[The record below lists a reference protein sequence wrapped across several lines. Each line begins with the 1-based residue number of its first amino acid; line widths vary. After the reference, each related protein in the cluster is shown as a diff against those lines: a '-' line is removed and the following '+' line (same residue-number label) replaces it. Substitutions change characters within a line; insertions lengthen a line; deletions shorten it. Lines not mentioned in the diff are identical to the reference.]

1 MGTPPTQEEHS
12 MAGSS
17 RPRIALAIVV
27 VALAALVAGFTAPQ
41 ARAVDDTHVTV
52 VNDSTRTV
60 EVCRAVSAWGGM
72 VPGDYKDLAAGQS
85 VHYHDMGMV
94 VSEVD
99 FYVRWPGNKAD
110 RNIVIDASLVGHAW
124 YKYWDGGDIHLM
136 RQNQSRTETHHG
148 HTYTFTRHLD
158 KKRAGYRINMWTVS
172 LVK

>member
-1 MGTPPTQEEHS
+1 
-12 MAGSS
+12 MAGSK
-17 RPRIALAIVV
+17 RLRIAVAIIMAA
-27 VALAALVAGFTAPQ
+27 ALVALVAGFTAPQ
-41 ARAVDDTHVTV
+41 AQAVDDTDVTV
-52 VNDSTRTV
+52 VNNSARTV
-60 EVCRAVSAWGGM
+60 EICEAVSAWGGM
-72 VPGDYKDLAAGQS
+72 VPGKYKDLAAGQS

-110 RNIVIDASLVGHAW
+110 RNIVIDASLLTQAW

-148 HTYTFTRHLD
+148 HTYTFKRALD